1 MLATTAFAPA
11 GATSGGDDVE
21 TVRATVIE
29 TYNYKINLLSG
40 LKSETSNVERQAV
53 YQVGIDELASTRD
66 TSVMAVGDVETLWA
80 LKDLAHSIYHETV
93 AAAEAVPNDP
103 AEELARAK
111 NKAAATAEYKINLLR
126 KWIEGCDD
134 PEVQAIVAEGI
145 GQLEALFPL
154 IDAATT
160 PDEAY
165 ALKDRAHSIYHST
178 MDAAEKAKGEDDPK
192 EDEEPKE
199 KSEEEKAAEALAKAR
214 RDTLSLIERKASIL
228 ESAAAAARLELVA
241 DIFAD
246 AAAAVEGLTDDAKAA
261 KSISALRAINSQ
273 VVEIYEQAK
282 KDAAEVRENY
292 EPTPEEALAKYLDR
306 VVDYVTNTVEAAA
319 PTAEASPE
327 TFAALVEAK
336 EAVLVAVE
344 RVRDVA
350 ESGNRLDDRWDA
362 LEDAMRDFR
371 RAVIRHYIALGDPAA
386 IGDIQIPG

>member
-1 MLATTAFAPA
+1 MQGHTRTRRGRTHRTLIVLLLALAMLATTAFAPA

-178 MDAAEKAKGEDDPK
+178 MDAAEKAKGEDD
-192 EDEEPKE
+192 
-199 KSEEEKAAEALAKAR
+199 L
-214 RDTLSLIERKASIL
+214 LVVASHR
-228 ESAAAAARLELVA
+228 ESAAKEEAELHGLRDGSEAHRQQRRHYQVSRLEAHLEERFCVA
-241 DIFAD
+241 Q
-246 AAAAVEGLTDDAKAA
+246 G
-261 KSISALRAINSQ
+261 
-273 VVEIYEQAK
+273 
-282 KDAAEVRENY
+282 
-292 EPTPEEALAKYLDR
+292 
-306 VVDYVTNTVEAAA
+306 
-319 PTAEASPE
+319 
-327 TFAALVEAK
+327 
-336 EAVLVAVE
+336 
-344 RVRDVA
+344 
-350 ESGNRLDDRWDA
+350 
-362 LEDAMRDFR
+362 M
-371 RAVIRHYIALGDPAA
+371 
-386 IGDIQIPG
+386 